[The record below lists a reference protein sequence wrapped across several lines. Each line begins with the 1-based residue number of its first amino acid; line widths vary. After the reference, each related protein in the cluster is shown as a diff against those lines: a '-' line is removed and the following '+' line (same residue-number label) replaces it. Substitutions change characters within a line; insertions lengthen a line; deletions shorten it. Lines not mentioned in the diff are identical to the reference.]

1 MAIARLSL
9 VSLLMIASL
18 GFTYFAANT
27 LRARGMWEKHVVN
40 LEKQVVIQDAAND
53 LLLGGDAKAK
63 DSPIPLTEGRSF
75 GEIYADKPGVPKLG
89 VRQLHVLLHDLLV
102 GRGRV
107 WDQARRGKVDPASG
121 DVSVTIEAPTPHM
134 IKDGSL
140 LYVFEK
146 NELTNP
152 DTPAGGLFLGEFKVA
167 GVNNQSIA
175 LTPAQRPS
183 PRELAKI
190 VNSKNEWALYEIMPA
205 DRHAAFAGM
214 DAAELAK
221 LIPSSTRKEYADD
234 GQPAP
239 EGTPPELL
247 RYVWVPNTQGT
258 GKFDLV
264 GDAAEKGDGKDAQFK
279 PNPSGTG
286 NYDRV
291 EGKYVD
297 GQVVPGKFYDRRLRD
312 YSVALRELHRQLWKM
327 QDDVLALSVQV
338 ETLVASVNGLSGPG
352 GQVEDRDKEI
362 AALQERLTQVS
373 NDRDV
378 VKKHAEAVDARIGEL
393 QQSIDRLLAE
403 NKKLADEYTATQL
416 EAARRIDAL
425 TGELSATR

>member
-40 LEKQVVIQDAAND
+40 LEKQVAMQDAAND
-53 LLLGGDAKAK
+53 LLLGGDARAK
-63 DSPIPLTEGRSF
+63 DSPIPLTEGRAF

-107 WDQARRGKVDPASG
+107 WGKARRGKVETAYG
-121 DVSVTIEAPTPHM
+121 DLSVTIEAPTPHM

-190 VNSKNEWALYEIMPA
+190 VNSKSEWALYEIMPA

-214 DAAELAK
+214 DAAELAQ

-264 GDAAEKGDGKDAQFK
+264 GAAAEKGDGKDAQFK
-279 PNPSGTG
+279 PHPSGTG
-286 NYDRV
+286 NYARV

-297 GQVVPGKFYDRRLRD
+297 GQVVPGKFYDRR
-312 YSVALRELHRQLWKM
+312 
-327 QDDVLALSVQV
+327 
-338 ETLVASVNGLSGPG
+338 
-352 GQVEDRDKEI
+352 
-362 AALQERLTQVS
+362 
-373 NDRDV
+373 
-378 VKKHAEAVDARIGEL
+378 
-393 QQSIDRLLAE
+393 
-403 NKKLADEYTATQL
+403 
-416 EAARRIDAL
+416 
-425 TGELSATR
+425 

>member
-1 MAIARLSL
+1 
-9 VSLLMIASL
+9 
-18 GFTYFAANT
+18 
-27 LRARGMWEKHVVN
+27 
-40 LEKQVVIQDAAND
+40 
-53 LLLGGDAKAK
+53 
-63 DSPIPLTEGRSF
+63 
-75 GEIYADKPGVPKLG
+75 
-89 VRQLHVLLHDLLV
+89 
-102 GRGRV
+102 
-107 WDQARRGKVDPASG
+107 
-121 DVSVTIEAPTPHM
+121 M

-403 NKKLADEYTATQL
+403 NKKLADEYTAAQL